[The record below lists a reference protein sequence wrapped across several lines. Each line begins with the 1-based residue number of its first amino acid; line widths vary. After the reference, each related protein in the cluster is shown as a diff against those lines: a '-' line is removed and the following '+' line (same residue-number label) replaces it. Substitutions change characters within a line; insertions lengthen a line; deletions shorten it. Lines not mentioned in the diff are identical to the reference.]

1 MLLDRGQ
8 LLKTNQTDKA
18 AVLTE
23 KIETL
28 IKSNSDGL
36 KHPPWAFITFQTLDG
51 LETALQAFG
60 PQITK

>member
-28 IKSNSDGL
+28 IRSNSDGL
-36 KHPPWAFITFQTLDG
+36 KHPPWAFITF
-51 LETALQAFG
+51 
-60 PQITK
+60 